1 MQFNNLTCQENEMKA
16 IFFHADRFG
25 FKVESPSKRLGGT
38 KPEEAESLS
47 LDVRECLAALFHVEE
62 ADGEYQVRRL
72 CKDIKR
78 IAERVGATRLVVAAF
93 GHLSDSYAPP
103 SVAMEISRQVVESCR
118 GWGYEVH
125 TSPFG
130 HNKTL
135 VLHCKGHPD
144 AVKHRGY

>member
-1 MQFNNLTCQENEMKA
+1 MKV

-25 FKVESPSKRLGGT
+25 FQVESPSERLGGA
-38 KPEEAESLS
+38 KPEEVKNLS
-47 LDVRECLAALFHVEE
+47 LDVEDCLTALFHVEE
-62 ADGEYQVRRL
+62 SDGEYQIRRF
-72 CKDIKR
+72 CKDIRR
-78 IAERVGATRLVVAAF
+78 IAEKVGATRLVVAAF

-103 SVAMEISRQVVESCR
+103 GAAMEISRQIVETCR
-118 GWGYEVH
+118 GYGYEVH

-135 VLHCKGHPD
+135 VLHCKGHSD